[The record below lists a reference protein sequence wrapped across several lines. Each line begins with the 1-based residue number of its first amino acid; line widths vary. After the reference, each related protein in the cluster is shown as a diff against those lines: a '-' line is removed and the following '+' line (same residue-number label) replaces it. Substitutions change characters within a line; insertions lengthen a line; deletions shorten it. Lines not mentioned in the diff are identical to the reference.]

1 MTRDETKRILMIVA
15 STYSNFKPDN
25 MSMTLDVWTQILAE
39 YSYKDVEK
47 SLISYIASSNSGF
60 APSVSQLIGGVHKI
74 TNNLPQYDNEEEAWS
89 LVYKA
94 INRSTYYSVEEYNKL
109 PAICQK
115 AIGSPDNL
123 RELAQADLDSIQTV
137 EKSNFMRVYRAE
149 KEKQEEHDRIPTSVK
164 QQFGLEER
172 LYNQLALET
181 RTDDIQPRI
190 SEDMKETTL
199 RALQE
204 LKDGNWR

>member
-1 MTRDETKRILMIVA
+1 MTREETKRILMIVT

-47 SLISYIASSNSGF
+47 SLIAYIASSNSGF

-74 TNNLPQYDNEEEAWS
+74 TNNLPQYENEEEAWVK
-89 LVYKA
+89 VYKA
-94 INRSTYYSVEEYNKL
+94 ICNSTYHSVEEFNKL

-123 RELAQADLDSIQTV
+123 RELATSDLDAIQSV

-149 KEKQEEHDRIPTSVK
+149 LAKQVEIDKIPQLIKSEYQIESRQQVLIEQRPETSYEVGTKENVTIDFSKLVADTVSE
-164 QQFGLEER
+164 L
-172 LYNQLALET
+172 T
-181 RTDDIQPRI
+181 R
-190 SEDMKETTL
+190 
-199 RALQE
+199 
-204 LKDGNWR
+204 